1 MLRAFLD
8 SLFGRRA
15 AASPPLAEGDR
26 LLEAGQPAAAL
37 DAYERAL
44 AAKPDS
50 GAAELG
56 RAAALFDLWRVDE
69 GVAAYA
75 RAHVL
80 QPASPAAHSA
90 WLFHLHYPADA
101 EAGALAAA
109 HRTYGA
115 RFPAPAAPA
124 RTDPAPERR
133 LRIGYLSPNFSR
145 HSVGYFVAPVLEHH
159 DRAAFEST
167 CYYLHPRSDD
177 ATARMRGFA
186 GRWRDTAGWDDD
198 RLERAIRDD
207 GIDVLVDL
215 AGHTKLNRLPVMAR
229 KPAPVQVTWL
239 GYPDTTGLTAIGY
252 RITDAIADPPGAAD
266 GRHTEKLVRLPGPML
281 CYRPPEDAPP
291 VAAPAARDGGV
302 VFGSFNNTDKLS
314 TAAVAL
320 WSRVLAAVPGSRL
333 LLKSARAGV
342 PEAVERMHTAF
353 AAHGIAAARI
363 RLAPW
368 RERRADH
375 LAAYADVDVALDTF
389 PYNGTT
395 TTCEALWM
403 GTPVVTLAGAM
414 HMARVGASLLTHAG
428 LPELV
433 AADEA
438 GFVAAA
444 VALAHDGA
452 RRDALRKSLR
462 DRLGASPLMD
472 ARAHT
477 KNLEAAYRELWRG
490 WCTAEA

>member
-1 MLRAFLD
+1 MLRAFLK
-8 SLFGRRA
+8 SLFARRA
-15 AASPPLAEGDR
+15 AEQSPLAEGDR
-26 LLEAGQPAAAL
+26 LLAAGQPAAAL
-37 DAYERAL
+37 DAYDRAL
-44 AAKPDS
+44 AAKPGS

-75 RAHVL
+75 RAHAL

-90 WLFHLHYPADA
+90 WLFHLHYPATA
-101 EAGALAAA
+101 EADALAAA

-159 DRAAFEST
+159 DRDAFESV

-177 ATARMRGFA
+177 ATARMRGLA
-186 GRWRDTAGWDDD
+186 GRWRDAAAWDDD

-229 KPAPVQVTWL
+229 KPAPLQVTWL
-239 GYPDTTGLTAIGY
+239 GYPDTTGLPAIGY
-252 RITDAIADPPGAAD
+252 RITDAVADPPGAAD
-266 GRHTEKLVRLPGPML
+266 ARHTEKLVRLPGPML

-291 VAAPAARDGGV
+291 VATPAARDGGV
-302 VFGSFNNTDKLS
+302 VFGSFNNADKLS
-314 TAAVAL
+314 VAAVAL
-320 WSRVLAAVPGSRL
+320 WSRVLAAVPDSRL
-333 LLKSARAGV
+333 LLKSARVGV
-342 PEAVERMHTAF
+342 PEAVERTRAAF
-353 AAHGIAAARI
+353 AAHGVDPARI
-363 RLAPW
+363 RLELW

-389 PYNGTT
+389 PYSGTT

-403 GTPVVTLAGAM
+403 GTPVVTLAGGM
-414 HMARVGASLLTHAG
+414 HMSRVGASLLTHAG
-428 LPELV
+428 LADLV

-438 GFVAAA
+438 GFVATA
-444 VALAHDGA
+444 VALA
-452 RRDALRKSLR
+452 RDAGRRAALRTSLR
-462 DRLGASPLMD
+462 DRIAASPLTD
-472 ARAHT
+472 ARTHT
-477 KNLEAAYRELWRG
+477 RSLEAVYRGLWRD
-490 WCTAEA
+490 WCAGAR